1 MTRPYRVLIADDE
14 KTVAVGLQ
22 KQLEFLGYDVVAVVS
37 DGHRAI
43 EMCRRS
49 LPDVVFLD
57 IEMPGLDGLTAARQI
72 AVDPGTPVIILT
84 AHGHPNLID
93 QAVEDGVISYLLKP
107 ATNPSLHA
115 AIQVA
120 VARAREVK
128 VLQEDIDQL
137 KSTLRDRKA
146 DRARQGNPD
155 VATPAQ
161 RERSIPA
168 AAAPEPGSPDPDGEA
183 RRVDHPNRRVARR
196 PGPAEHTSSRDP
208 RGDIRTASR
217 GIMFDAGQTTRYSGR
232 ASRGMSIGLPDP
244 IALDANPRSES
255 I

>member
-14 KTVAVGLQ
+14 KAVAVGLQ

-49 LPDVVFLD
+49 LPDVAFLD
-57 IEMPGLDGLTAARQI
+57 IEMPGLDGLAAARQI

-115 AIQVA
+115 AIQVS

-137 KSTLRDRKA
+137 KSTLRDRKLIERA
-146 DRARQGNPD
+146 KGILMSRRQLSESEAFRLLQRQSQDRRIPMSKLAESIIQTD
-155 VATPAQ
+155 ELLEATDQAG
-161 RERSIPA
+161 S
-168 AAAPEPGSPDPDGEA
+168 PGSRPV
-183 RRVDHPNRRVARR
+183 RRHS
-196 PGPAEHTSSRDP
+196 E
-208 RGDIRTASR
+208 
-217 GIMFDAGQTTRYSGR
+217 
-232 ASRGMSIGLPDP
+232 LPQ
-244 IALDANPRSES
+244 EE
-255 I
+255 